1 MVYRNYKAR
10 TRPCQTGSKKR
21 RGRFYEIISIF
32 ARCLKFSEIPLMF
45 LPQTVNTN
53 AVTMGSPGFSNLP
66 GFRKGYANMKKAV
79 SLICAL
85 VIALLLT
92 GCQADMKTS
101 TPKGSTNSVTVDTE
115 DKQNTDGSGFGK
127 QDTGDTG
134 GTVTGSK
141 PAGDQ
146 NGGKTDN
153 DTVLDSV
160 LPDDA
165 EPHDTTENGDVENG
179 PYDSGEYK
187 EGVDVDMEM
196 DTGTQED
203 EAEKIV
209 E

>member
-1 MVYRNYKAR
+1 
-10 TRPCQTGSKKR
+10 
-21 RGRFYEIISIF
+21 
-32 ARCLKFSEIPLMF
+32 
-45 LPQTVNTN
+45 
-53 AVTMGSPGFSNLP
+53 
-66 GFRKGYANMKKAV
+66 MKKAV

-127 QDTGDTG
+127 QDT
-134 GTVTGSK
+134 
-141 PAGDQ
+141 GDQ